1 MVVKRNRVL
10 NALAKSI
17 YLGGPLDFP
26 PLFHEISKVYRKMA
40 LMYVSH
46 SDEIERL
53 VKIEK
58 VKQEIAVN
66 IEESSLQ
73 LT

>member
-1 MVVKRNRVL
+1 
-10 NALAKSI
+10 
-17 YLGGPLDFP
+17 
-26 PLFHEISKVYRKMA
+26 MA

-73 LT
+73 LTWFTNELNKFGQPKDFSFVEFVEKDAVQNSLILNEL